1 MKKKIGIFAVV
12 AVLIITWFVLA
23 NKFEDK
29 VRTVY
34 LPILQEKK
42 EKGLIEVDFNN
53 IEIHKYKFAVAITN
67 FVIFP
72 QSDIFQTKLDGIS
85 FFYNPLTKNL
95 SVSSFGDRISIGS
108 GETEMYIANPSFS
121 TQISGSVFQGS
132 MNDIRITFN
141 SAPQQFLR
149 SADQLSLM
157 TDKGA
162 SYEITGKLD
171 EKTNQYL
178 LKLVANTKG
187 ISITRDYFKWSNQL
201 TSKNFKI
208 TQESQLLTDFL
219 NDIAADYYYAT
230 VPDNLIDSSMS
241 VSIAADKSH
250 LENVFKFIQGTI
262 RFEELA
268 SNLAKDFNPN
278 KELFDIVILAS
289 YGNSLFNNKLSFNL
303 SGDTKDIKS
312 SLDIQDNKNYPKD
325 KGDEIAKLTAE
336 LLSKIFNKITEDNLD
351 NSKKLTAED
360 FMNLA
365 NSLIEIKNTEFS
377 TNFTYEIKDSIAN
390 ANLHFNINEYSID
403 LEISNKDKERYH
415 GLLVLSD
422 PFKIINAKTKFA
434 HEIVLPLVEK
444 ISGEDKTN
452 LNIMQKYISN
462 IESNA
467 FEALKVFSKIP
478 ELTQG
483 DKFEADFSYEP
494 KSFSL
499 KINNKSF
506 LEIITDEKIVK
517 FLRGFY
523 TQEDKQDLPKT
534 ETSNEDNQES
544 ITPDEEI
551 PASSTNN
558 NNQLNSIP

>member
-95 SVSSFGDRISIGS
+95 SVSSFGDRISIGL

-121 TQISGSVFQGS
+121 TQISGSVFQGN
-132 MNDIRITFN
+132 MNDIRVTFN

-149 SADQLSLM
+149 SADQLPLM

-187 ISITRDYFKWSNQL
+187 ISITRDYFKWSHQL

-230 VPDNLIDSSMS
+230 VPDNLIDSSMN
-241 VSIAADKSH
+241 VSIAADRSH
-250 LENVFKFIQGTI
+250 LENIFKFIQGKI

-268 SNLAKDFNPN
+268 SNLAKNFNPN
-278 KELFDIVILAS
+278 KELFDIAILTS

-303 SGDTKDIKS
+303 SGDTKDVKG

-351 NSKKLTAED
+351 KSKKLTAED

-377 TNFTYEIKDSIAN
+377 TNLTYEIKDSIAD

-506 LEIITDEKIVK
+506 LEIITDEKIIK

-534 ETSNEDNQES
+534 ETSNEDNQKS
-544 ITPDEEI
+544 ITSDEEI

-558 NNQLNSIP
+558 NIKLNSIP

>member
-121 TQISGSVFQGS
+121 TQISGSVFQGN
-132 MNDIRITFN
+132 MNDIHVTFN
-141 SAPQQFLR
+141 SAPQQILR
-149 SADQLSLM
+149 SADQLPLI
-157 TDKGA
+157 TDKGT
-162 SYEITGKLD
+162 SYEIIGKLD

-187 ISITRDYFKWSNQL
+187 ISITRNYFKWSHQL
-201 TSKNFKI
+201 TSKNFEI
-208 TQESQLLTDFL
+208 TQEDQPLTDFL

-230 VPDNLIDSSMS
+230 APDNLIDSNMN
-241 VSIAADKSH
+241 VSIAANKSH
-250 LENVFKFIQGTI
+250 LENIFKFIQGKI

-268 SNLAKDFNPN
+268 STLAKNFNPH
-278 KELFDIVILAS
+278 KELFDIAILAS
-289 YGNSLFNNKLSFNL
+289 YGNNLFNNKLSFNL
-303 SGDTKDIKS
+303 SGDGIEVKGNFYIE
-312 SLDIQDNKNYPKD
+312 DNKNYPKD
-325 KGDEIAKLTAE
+325 RVEEIAKLTAE
-336 LLSKIFNKITEDNLD
+336 LLSKIFNKITEDNLIK
-351 NSKKLTAED
+351 SKGLKTED

-365 NSLIEIKNTEFS
+365 NSLIDIKNAKFS
-377 TNFTYEIKDSIAN
+377 TNLVYKIEDSITD
-390 ANLHFNINEYSID
+390 ANLHFGINEYGMD
-403 LEISNKDKERYH
+403 LAISNKDKERYN
-415 GLLVLSD
+415 GILTLSD

-434 HEIVLPLVEK
+434 HEIVLPLIEK
-444 ISGEDKTN
+444 MSGDNKTS

-517 FLRGFY
+517 FLRGF
-523 TQEDKQDLPKT
+523 
-534 ETSNEDNQES
+534 SIIEDNQTSPETEASNEEHQES
-544 ITPDEEI
+544 LVPNEEI

-558 NNQLNSIP
+558 SQVNSIP

>member
-53 IEIHKYKFAVAITN
+53 IEVHKYKFAVAITN

-95 SVSSFGDRISIGS
+95 SVSSFSDRISIGS

-121 TQISGSVFQGS
+121 TQISGSVFQGN
-132 MNDIRITFN
+132 MNDIRVTFN

-149 SADQLSLM
+149 SADQLPLM

-171 EKTNQYL
+171 KKTNQYL

-219 NDIAADYYYAT
+219 NDIATDYYYAT
-230 VPDNLIDSSMS
+230 VPDNLIDSSMN

-250 LENVFKFIQGTI
+250 LENIFKFIQGKI

-268 SNLAKDFNPN
+268 SNLAKNFNPN
-278 KELFDIVILAS
+278 KELFDIAILAS

-351 NSKKLTAED
+351 KSKKSTAED
-360 FMNLA
+360 FRNLA
-365 NSLIEIKNTEFS
+365 NNLIEIKNTEFS
-377 TNFTYEIKDSIAN
+377 TNLTYEIKDSIAN

-462 IESNA
+462 IESNG

-544 ITPDEEI
+544 IIPDEEI

-558 NNQLNSIP
+558 NIQLNSIP

>member
-95 SVSSFGDRISIGS
+95 SVSSSGDRVSIGS

-121 TQISGSVFQGS
+121 TQISGSVFQGN
-132 MNDIRITFN
+132 MNDIRVTFN
-141 SAPQQFLR
+141 TAPQQFLR
-149 SADQLSLM
+149 SADQLPLM

-171 EKTNQYL
+171 KKTNQYL

-187 ISITRDYFKWSNQL
+187 ISITRDYFKWSHQL

-230 VPDNLIDSSMS
+230 VPDNLIDSSLN

-250 LENVFKFIQGTI
+250 LENIFKFIQGKI

-268 SNLAKDFNPN
+268 SNLAKNFNPN
-278 KELFDIVILAS
+278 KELFDIAILAS

-303 SGDTKDIKS
+303 SGDTKDVKGS
-312 SLDIQDNKNYPKD
+312 FDIQDNKNYPKD

-351 NSKKLTAED
+351 KSKKLTAED

-377 TNFTYEIKDSIAN
+377 TNLTYEIKDSIAD

-558 NNQLNSIP
+558 NIKLNSIP

>member
-1 MKKKIGIFAVV
+1 MKKKIGLFAII
-12 AVLIITWFVLA
+12 AVLGIIWFVLA

-34 LPILQEKK
+34 LPILQEQK
-42 EKGLIEVDFNN
+42 EKGLIELDLGN
-53 IEIHKYKFAVAITN
+53 IKIHKYKFGVAITN

-72 QSDIFQTKLDGIS
+72 KSDIFQTKLDGVS
-85 FFYNPLTKNL
+85 FFYNPLIQDI
-95 SVSSFGDRISIGS
+95 SVSSFGDKISIGT
-108 GETEMYIANPSFS
+108 GETEVYIANPSFS
-121 TQISGSVFQGS
+121 AKISGSVFQGN
-132 MNDIRITFN
+132 MNDIHVTFN
-141 SAPQQFLR
+141 SAPEQVLR
-149 SADQLSLM
+149 SADQLSLIAN
-157 TDKGA
+157 KGA

-187 ISITRDYFKWSNQL
+187 ISITRDYFKWSHQL
-201 TSKNFKI
+201 TSKNFEI
-208 TQESQLLTDFL
+208 TQQDQLLTDFL

-230 VPDNLIDSSMS
+230 VPDNLIDSNIN
-241 VSIAADKSH
+241 VSIAADKNH
-250 LENVFKFIQGTI
+250 LENIFKFIQGKT

-268 SNLAKDFNPN
+268 SNLAKNFNLN
-278 KELFDIVILAS
+278 KELFDIAILAS
-289 YGNSLFNNKLSFNL
+289 YGNNLFNNKLSFNL
-303 SGDTKDIKS
+303 SGDGKDLKGN
-312 SLDIQDNKNYPKD
+312 LDVEDNRNYPKD
-325 KGDEIAKLTAE
+325 RVEEIAKLTAE
-336 LLSKIFNKITEDNLD
+336 LLSKIFNKITKGNLIK
-351 NSKKLTAED
+351 SKGLTAED

-365 NSLIEIKNTEFS
+365 NSLIDIKDTKFS
-377 TNFTYEIKDSIAN
+377 TNLAYNIEDFITEAK
-390 ANLHFNINEYSID
+390 LHFGINEYRMD
-403 LEISNKDKERYH
+403 LAISNKDKERYN
-415 GLLVLSD
+415 GILTLSD

-434 HEIVLPLVEK
+434 HEIILPLIEK
-444 ISGEDKTN
+444 ISGDDKSS

-467 FEALKVFSKIP
+467 FEALRVFSKVP

-523 TQEDKQDLPKT
+523 PQ
-534 ETSNEDNQES
+534 EDNQALPAAEASLENHQES
-544 ITPDEEI
+544 VLPNEEI
-551 PASSTNN
+551 SASSTNN
-558 NNQLNSIP
+558 NSQDNPTP

>member
-12 AVLIITWFVLA
+12 AVLTITWFVLA

-121 TQISGSVFQGS
+121 TQISGSVFQGN
-132 MNDIRITFN
+132 MNNIRVTFN

-149 SADQLSLM
+149 SADQLPLM
-157 TDKGA
+157 TDKGT

-187 ISITRDYFKWSNQL
+187 ISITRDYFKWSHQV

-230 VPDNLIDSSMS
+230 VPDNLIDSRMN

-268 SNLAKDFNPN
+268 SNLAKNFNPN
-278 KELFDIVILAS
+278 KELFDIAILAS

-303 SGDTKDIKS
+303 SGDTKDVKG

-351 NSKKLTAED
+351 KSKKLTAKD

-377 TNFTYEIKDSIAN
+377 TNLTYEIKDSIAD

-462 IESNA
+462 IESNG

-523 TQEDKQDLPKT
+523 TQEDKHDLPKT
-534 ETSNEDNQES
+534 ETSNENNQES

-558 NNQLNSIP
+558 NIQLNSIP

>member
-95 SVSSFGDRISIGS
+95 SVSSFGDRISIGL

-121 TQISGSVFQGS
+121 TQISGSVFQGN
-132 MNDIRITFN
+132 MNDIRVTFN

-149 SADQLSLM
+149 SADQLPLI

-162 SYEITGKLD
+162 SYEIIGKLD

-187 ISITRDYFKWSNQL
+187 ISITRNYFKWSHQL
-201 TSKNFKI
+201 TSKNFEMI
-208 TQESQLLTDFL
+208 REGQPLTDFL

-230 VPDNLIDSSMS
+230 VPDNLIDSNMN

-250 LENVFKFIQGTI
+250 LENIFKFIQGKI

-268 SNLAKDFNPN
+268 STLAKNFNPH
-278 KELFDIVILAS
+278 KELFDIAILAS
-289 YGNSLFNNKLSFNL
+289 YGNNLFNNKLSFNL
-303 SGDTKDIKS
+303 SGDGIEVKGNFDIE
-312 SLDIQDNKNYPKD
+312 DNKNYPKD
-325 KGDEIAKLTAE
+325 RVEEIAKLTAE
-336 LLSKIFNKITEDNLD
+336 LLSKIFNKITEDNLIK
-351 NSKKLTAED
+351 SKGLKTED

-365 NSLIEIKNTEFS
+365 NSLIDIKNAKFS
-377 TNFTYEIKDSIAN
+377 TNLVYKIEDSITD
-390 ANLHFNINEYSID
+390 ANLHFGINEYGMD
-403 LEISNKDKERYH
+403 LAISNKDKERYN
-415 GLLVLSD
+415 GILTLSD

-434 HEIVLPLVEK
+434 HEIVLPLIEK
-444 ISGEDKTN
+444 MSGDNKTS

-517 FLRGFY
+517 FLRGF
-523 TQEDKQDLPKT
+523 
-534 ETSNEDNQES
+534 SIIEDNQTSPETEASNEEHQES
-544 ITPDEEI
+544 LVPNEEI

-558 NNQLNSIP
+558 SQVNSIP

>member
-121 TQISGSVFQGS
+121 TQISGSVFQGN
-132 MNDIRITFN
+132 MNDIRVTFN

-149 SADQLSLM
+149 SADQLPLM

-187 ISITRDYFKWSNQL
+187 ISITRDYFKWSHQL

-230 VPDNLIDSSMS
+230 VPDNLIDSSMN

-250 LENVFKFIQGTI
+250 LENIFKFIQGTI

-268 SNLAKDFNPN
+268 SNLAKSFNPN
-278 KELFDIVILAS
+278 KELFDIAIFAS

-303 SGDTKDIKS
+303 SGDTKDVKG

-351 NSKKLTAED
+351 KSKKLTAED
-360 FMNLA
+360 LMNLA

-377 TNFTYEIKDSIAN
+377 TNLTYEIKDSIAD
-390 ANLHFNINEYSID
+390 ANLHFNINEYSVD

-452 LNIMQKYISN
+452 LNIIQKYISN

-483 DKFEADFSYEP
+483 DKFEAGFSYEP

-544 ITPDEEI
+544 IIPDEEI

-558 NNQLNSIP
+558 NIKLNSIP

>member
-1 MKKKIGIFAVV
+1 MKKKIGILAVA
-12 AVLIITWFVLA
+12 AVFGITWFVLA

-34 LPILQEKK
+34 LPILQEQK
-42 EKGLIEVDFNN
+42 EKGLIEVDLDS
-53 IEIHKYKFAVAITN
+53 IKIHKYKFAVAITN

-72 QSDIFQTKLDGIS
+72 KSDIFQTKLDGIS
-85 FFYNPLTKNL
+85 LFYNPLTKDI
-95 SVSSFGDRISIGS
+95 SVSSFGDKVSIGS
-108 GETEMYIANPSFS
+108 GETEISIAKPSFS
-121 TQISGSVFQGS
+121 TKISGSVFQGN
-132 MNDIRITFN
+132 MNDIHVTFN
-141 SAPQQFLR
+141 SAPQQILR
-149 SADQLSLM
+149 SADQLPLI
-157 TDKGA
+157 TDKGT
-162 SYEITGKLD
+162 SYEIIGKLD

-187 ISITRDYFKWSNQL
+187 ISITRNYFKWSHQL
-201 TSKNFKI
+201 TSKNFEI
-208 TQESQLLTDFL
+208 TQEDQPLTDFL

-230 VPDNLIDSSMS
+230 VPDNLIDSNMN
-241 VSIAADKSH
+241 VSIAANKSH
-250 LENVFKFIQGTI
+250 LENIFKFIQGKI

-268 SNLAKDFNPN
+268 STLAKNFNPH
-278 KELFDIVILAS
+278 KELFDIAILAS
-289 YGNSLFNNKLSFNL
+289 YGNNLFNNKLSFNL
-303 SGDTKDIKS
+303 SGDGIEVKGNFDIE
-312 SLDIQDNKNYPKD
+312 DNKNYPKD
-325 KGDEIAKLTAE
+325 RVEEIAKLTAE
-336 LLSKIFNKITEDNLD
+336 LLSKIFNKITEDNLIK
-351 NSKKLTAED
+351 SKGLKTED

-365 NSLIEIKNTEFS
+365 NSLIDIKNAKFS
-377 TNFTYEIKDSIAN
+377 TNLVYKIEDSITD
-390 ANLHFNINEYSID
+390 ANLHFGINEYGMD
-403 LEISNKDKERYH
+403 LAISNKDKERYN
-415 GLLVLSD
+415 GILTLSD

-434 HEIVLPLVEK
+434 HEIVLPLIEK
-444 ISGEDKTN
+444 MSGDNKTS

-517 FLRGFY
+517 FLRGF
-523 TQEDKQDLPKT
+523 
-534 ETSNEDNQES
+534 SIIEDNQTSPETEASNEEHQES
-544 ITPDEEI
+544 LVPNEEI

-558 NNQLNSIP
+558 SQVNSIP

>member
-1 MKKKIGIFAVV
+1 MKKKIGILAVA
-12 AVLIITWFVLA
+12 AVFGITWFVLA

-34 LPILQEKK
+34 LPILQEQK
-42 EKGLIEVDFNN
+42 EKGLIEVDLDS
-53 IEIHKYKFAVAITN
+53 IKIHKYKFAVAITN

-72 QSDIFQTKLDGIS
+72 KSDIFQTKLDGIS
-85 FFYNPLTKNL
+85 LFYNPLTKDI
-95 SVSSFGDRISIGS
+95 SVSSFGDKVSIGS
-108 GETEMYIANPSFS
+108 GETEISIAKPSFS
-121 TQISGSVFQGS
+121 TKISGSVFQGN
-132 MNDIRITFN
+132 MNDIHVTFN
-141 SAPQQFLR
+141 SAPQHILR
-149 SADQLSLM
+149 SADQLPLI
-157 TDKGA
+157 TDKGT
-162 SYEITGKLD
+162 SYEIIGKLD

-187 ISITRDYFKWSNQL
+187 ISITRNYFKWSHQL
-201 TSKNFKI
+201 TSKNFEI
-208 TQESQLLTDFL
+208 TQEDQPLTDFL

-230 VPDNLIDSSMS
+230 VPDNLIDSNMN
-241 VSIAADKSH
+241 VSIAANKSH
-250 LENVFKFIQGTI
+250 LENIFKFIQGKI

-268 SNLAKDFNPN
+268 STLAKNFNPH
-278 KELFDIVILAS
+278 KELFDIAILAS
-289 YGNSLFNNKLSFNL
+289 YGNNLFNNKLSFNL
-303 SGDTKDIKS
+303 SGDGIEVKGNFDIE
-312 SLDIQDNKNYPKD
+312 DNKNYPKD
-325 KGDEIAKLTAE
+325 RVEEIAKLTAE

-390 ANLHFNINEYSID
+390 ANLHFNINEYSMD

-558 NNQLNSIP
+558 NIQLNSIP

>member
-121 TQISGSVFQGS
+121 TQISGSVFQGN
-132 MNDIRITFN
+132 MNDIRVTFN

-149 SADQLSLM
+149 SADQLPLM

-187 ISITRDYFKWSNQL
+187 ISITRDYFKWSHQL

-230 VPDNLIDSSMS
+230 VPDNLIDSSMN

-250 LENVFKFIQGTI
+250 LENIFKFIQGKI

-268 SNLAKDFNPN
+268 SNLAKNFNPN
-278 KELFDIVILAS
+278 KELFDIAILAS

-303 SGDTKDIKS
+303 SGDTKDVKG

-351 NSKKLTAED
+351 KSKKLTAED

-377 TNFTYEIKDSIAN
+377 TNLTYEIKDSIAD

-558 NNQLNSIP
+558 NIKLNSIP

>member
-1 MKKKIGIFAVV
+1 MKKKIGILAVA
-12 AVLIITWFVLA
+12 AVFGITWFVLA

-34 LPILQEKK
+34 LPILQEQK
-42 EKGLIEVDFNN
+42 EKGLIEVDLDS
-53 IEIHKYKFAVAITN
+53 IKIHKYKFAVAITN

-72 QSDIFQTKLDGIS
+72 KSDIFQTKLDGIS
-85 FFYNPLTKNL
+85 LFYNPLTKDI
-95 SVSSFGDRISIGS
+95 SVSSFGDKVSIGS
-108 GETEMYIANPSFS
+108 GETEISIAKPSFS
-121 TQISGSVFQGS
+121 TKISGSVFQGN
-132 MNDIRITFN
+132 MNDIHVTFN
-141 SAPQQFLR
+141 SAPQQILR
-149 SADQLSLM
+149 SADQLPLI
-157 TDKGA
+157 TDKGT
-162 SYEITGKLD
+162 SYEIIGKLD

-187 ISITRDYFKWSNQL
+187 ISITRSYFKWSHQL
-201 TSKNFKI
+201 TSKNFEI
-208 TQESQLLTDFL
+208 TQEDQPLTDFL

-230 VPDNLIDSSMS
+230 VPDNLIDSNMN
-241 VSIAADKSH
+241 VSIAANKSH
-250 LENVFKFIQGTI
+250 LENIFKFIQGKI

-268 SNLAKDFNPN
+268 STLAKNFNPH
-278 KELFDIVILAS
+278 KELFDIAILAS
-289 YGNSLFNNKLSFNL
+289 YGNNLFNNKLSFNL
-303 SGDTKDIKS
+303 SGDGIEVKGNFDIE
-312 SLDIQDNKNYPKD
+312 DNKNYPKD
-325 KGDEIAKLTAE
+325 RVEEIAKLTAE
-336 LLSKIFNKITEDNLD
+336 LLSKIFNKITEDNLIK
-351 NSKKLTAED
+351 SKGLKTED

-365 NSLIEIKNTEFS
+365 NSLIDIKNAKFS
-377 TNFTYEIKDSIAN
+377 TNLVYKIEDSITD
-390 ANLHFNINEYSID
+390 ANLHFGINEYGMD
-403 LEISNKDKERYH
+403 LAISNKDKERYN
-415 GLLVLSD
+415 GILTLSD

-434 HEIVLPLVEK
+434 HEIVLPLIEK
-444 ISGEDKTN
+444 MSGDNKTS

-517 FLRGFY
+517 FLRGF
-523 TQEDKQDLPKT
+523 
-534 ETSNEDNQES
+534 SIIEDNQTSPETEASNEEHQES
-544 ITPDEEI
+544 LVPNEEI

-558 NNQLNSIP
+558 SQVNSIP

>member
-34 LPILQEKK
+34 LPILQEKN

-95 SVSSFGDRISIGS
+95 SVSSFGDRVSIGS

-121 TQISGSVFQGS
+121 TQISGSVFQGN
-132 MNDIRITFN
+132 MNDIRVTFN
-141 SAPQQFLR
+141 TAPQQFLR
-149 SADQLSLM
+149 SADQLPLM

-187 ISITRDYFKWSNQL
+187 ISITRDYFKWSHQL

-230 VPDNLIDSSMS
+230 VPDNLIDSSMN

-250 LENVFKFIQGTI
+250 LENIFKFIQGKI

-268 SNLAKDFNPN
+268 SNLAKNFNPN
-278 KELFDIVILAS
+278 KELFDIAILAS

-303 SGDTKDIKS
+303 SGDTKDVKGS
-312 SLDIQDNKNYPKD
+312 FDIQDNKNYPKD

-336 LLSKIFNKITEDNLD
+336 LLSKIFNKITKDNLD
-351 NSKKLTAED
+351 KSKKLTAED

-377 TNFTYEIKDSIAN
+377 TNLTYEIKDSIAD

-558 NNQLNSIP
+558 NIKLNSIP

>member
-132 MNDIRITFN
+132 MNDIRVTFN

-162 SYEITGKLD
+162 SYEIIGKLD

-208 TQESQLLTDFL
+208 TQESQMLTDFL

-230 VPDNLIDSSMS
+230 VPDNLIDSSMN

-250 LENVFKFIQGTI
+250 LENVLKFIQGTI

-268 SNLAKDFNPN
+268 SNLAKNFNPN

-303 SGDTKDIKS
+303 SGDTKDIKG

-360 FMNLA
+360 FMSLA

-483 DKFEADFSYEP
+483 NKFEADFSYEP

-544 ITPDEEI
+544 IPPDEEI

>member
-1 MKKKIGIFAVV
+1 MKKKIGILAVV
-12 AVLIITWFVLA
+12 AVLGITWFVLA

-34 LPILQEKK
+34 LPILQEQK
-42 EKGLIEVDFNN
+42 EKGLIEVDLDS
-53 IEIHKYKFAVAITN
+53 IKIHKYKFAVAITN

-72 QSDIFQTKLDGIS
+72 KSDIFQTKLDGIS
-85 FFYNPLTKNL
+85 LFYNPLTKDI
-95 SVSSFGDRISIGS
+95 SVSSFGDKVSIGS
-108 GETEMYIANPSFS
+108 GETEIYIAKPSFS
-121 TQISGSVFQGS
+121 TKISGSVFQGN
-132 MNDIRITFN
+132 MNDIHVTFN
-141 SAPQQFLR
+141 SAPQQILR
-149 SADQLSLM
+149 SADQLPLI
-157 TDKGA
+157 TDKGT
-162 SYEITGKLD
+162 SYEIIGKLD

-187 ISITRDYFKWSNQL
+187 ISITRNYFKWSHQL
-201 TSKNFKI
+201 TSKNFEI
-208 TQESQLLTDFL
+208 TQEDQPLTDFL

-230 VPDNLIDSSMS
+230 VPDNLIDSNMN
-241 VSIAADKSH
+241 VSIAANKSH
-250 LENVFKFIQGTI
+250 LENIFKFIQGKI

-268 SNLAKDFNPN
+268 STLAKNFNPH
-278 KELFDIVILAS
+278 KELFDIAILAS
-289 YGNSLFNNKLSFNL
+289 YGNNLFNNKLSFNL
-303 SGDTKDIKS
+303 SGDGIEVKGNFDIE
-312 SLDIQDNKNYPKD
+312 DNKNYPKD
-325 KGDEIAKLTAE
+325 RVEEIAKLTAE
-336 LLSKIFNKITEDNLD
+336 LLSKIFNKITEDNLIK
-351 NSKKLTAED
+351 SKGLKTED

-365 NSLIEIKNTEFS
+365 NSLIDIKNAKFS
-377 TNFTYEIKDSIAN
+377 TNLVYKIEDSITD
-390 ANLHFNINEYSID
+390 ANLHFGINEYGMD
-403 LEISNKDKERYH
+403 LAISNKDKERYN
-415 GLLVLSD
+415 GILTLSD

-434 HEIVLPLVEK
+434 HEIVLPLIEK
-444 ISGEDKTN
+444 MSGDNKTS

-517 FLRGFY
+517 FLRGF
-523 TQEDKQDLPKT
+523 
-534 ETSNEDNQES
+534 SIIEDNQTSPETEASNEEHQES
-544 ITPDEEI
+544 LVPNEEI

-558 NNQLNSIP
+558 SQVNSIP

>member
-208 TQESQLLTDFL
+208 TQENQLLTDFL

-230 VPDNLIDSSMS
+230 VPDNLIDSSMN

-268 SNLAKDFNPN
+268 SNLAKNFNPN

-303 SGDTKDIKS
+303 SGDTKDIKG

>member
-1 MKKKIGIFAVV
+1 
-12 AVLIITWFVLA
+12 
-23 NKFEDK
+23 
-29 VRTVY
+29 
-34 LPILQEKK
+34 
-42 EKGLIEVDFNN
+42 
-53 IEIHKYKFAVAITN
+53 
-67 FVIFP
+67 
-72 QSDIFQTKLDGIS
+72 
-85 FFYNPLTKNL
+85 
-95 SVSSFGDRISIGS
+95 
-108 GETEMYIANPSFS
+108 
-121 TQISGSVFQGS
+121 
-132 MNDIRITFN
+132 MN
-141 SAPQQFLR
+141 
-149 SADQLSLM
+149 
-157 TDKGA
+157 
-162 SYEITGKLD
+162 
-171 EKTNQYL
+171 
-178 LKLVANTKG
+178 
-187 ISITRDYFKWSNQL
+187 
-201 TSKNFKI
+201 
-208 TQESQLLTDFL
+208 
-219 NDIAADYYYAT
+219 
-230 VPDNLIDSSMS
+230 
-241 VSIAADKSH
+241 VSIAADRSH
-250 LENVFKFIQGTI
+250 LENIFKFIQGKI

-268 SNLAKDFNPN
+268 SNLAKNFNPN
-278 KELFDIVILAS
+278 KELFDIAILTS

-303 SGDTKDIKS
+303 SGDTKDVKG

-351 NSKKLTAED
+351 KSKKLTAED

-377 TNFTYEIKDSIAN
+377 TNLTYEIKDSIAD

-506 LEIITDEKIVK
+506 LEIITDEKIIK

-544 ITPDEEI
+544 ITSDEEI

-558 NNQLNSIP
+558 NIKLNSIP

>member
-121 TQISGSVFQGS
+121 TQISGSVFQGN
-132 MNDIRITFN
+132 MNDIRVTFN

-149 SADQLSLM
+149 SADQLPLM
-157 TDKGA
+157 TDKGT

-187 ISITRDYFKWSNQL
+187 ISITRDYFKWSHQL

-230 VPDNLIDSSMS
+230 VPDNLIDSSMN

-250 LENVFKFIQGTI
+250 LENIFKFIQGTI

-268 SNLAKDFNPN
+268 SNLAKSFNPN
-278 KELFDIVILAS
+278 KELFDIAIFAS

-303 SGDTKDIKS
+303 SGDTKDVKG

-351 NSKKLTAED
+351 KSKKLTAED

-377 TNFTYEIKDSIAN
+377 TNLTYEIKDSIAD
-390 ANLHFNINEYSID
+390 ANLHFNINEYSVD

-452 LNIMQKYISN
+452 LNIIQKYISN

-544 ITPDEEI
+544 IIPDEEI

-558 NNQLNSIP
+558 NIKLNSIP

>member
-95 SVSSFGDRISIGS
+95 SVSSFGDRISIGL

-121 TQISGSVFQGS
+121 TQISGSVFQGN
-132 MNDIRITFN
+132 MNDIRVTFN

-149 SADQLSLM
+149 SADQLPLM

-187 ISITRDYFKWSNQL
+187 ISITRDYFKWSHQL

-230 VPDNLIDSSMS
+230 VPDNLIDSSMN
-241 VSIAADKSH
+241 VSIAADRSH
-250 LENVFKFIQGTI
+250 LENIFKFIQGKI

-268 SNLAKDFNPN
+268 SNLAKNFNPN
-278 KELFDIVILAS
+278 KELFDIAILTS

-303 SGDTKDIKS
+303 SGDTKDVKG

-351 NSKKLTAED
+351 KSKKLTAED

-377 TNFTYEIKDSIAN
+377 TNLTYEIKDSIAD

-506 LEIITDEKIVK
+506 LEIITDEKIIK

-544 ITPDEEI
+544 ITSDEEI

-558 NNQLNSIP
+558 NIKLNSIP

>member
-95 SVSSFGDRISIGS
+95 SVSSFGDRVSIGS

-121 TQISGSVFQGS
+121 TQISGSVFQGN
-132 MNDIRITFN
+132 MNDIRVTFN

-208 TQESQLLTDFL
+208 TQENQLLTDFL

-230 VPDNLIDSSMS
+230 VPDNLIDSSMN

-268 SNLAKDFNPN
+268 SNLAKNFNPN
-278 KELFDIVILAS
+278 KELFDIAILTS

-303 SGDTKDIKS
+303 SGDTKDVKG

-351 NSKKLTAED
+351 KSKKLTAED

-377 TNFTYEIKDSIAN
+377 TNLTYEIKDSIAD

-462 IESNA
+462 IESNG

-558 NNQLNSIP
+558 NIKLNSIP